1 MMNID
6 TLLEWCMTAGVVAG
20 ATAGALRAIEV
31 KMDFSGAMLVAF
43 FAANFGGT
51 FRDLVLGVPVF
62 WVYESHYAWLSLS
75 VGLIVFLIYRFEGEI
90 LRHDFILKSLLWAD
104 AFGLAAFSI
113 AGSEKALILG
123 HNPSIAIFMGIWT
136 AVGGGIVADIVAN
149 RPPAVFSSEFYIT
162 VSLVGSLTYVWLAEW
177 LQRPAAAA
185 MALVIMVLFRIAAI
199 KLKLRLFE

>member
-1 MMNID
+1 MI
-6 TLLEWCMTAGVVAG
+6 AGVVAG
-20 ATAGALRAIEV
+20 ATAGALRAVEV
-31 KMDFSGAMLVAF
+31 KMDFSGAILIAF

-62 WVYESHYAWLSLS
+62 WIYESYYAWMSLT
-75 VGLIVFLIYRFEGEI
+75 VGFVIFLIYRYEEEI
-90 LRHDFILKSLLWAD
+90 LKHDFILKSLLWAD

-113 AGSEKALILG
+113 AGSEKALLLG
-123 HNPSIAIFMGIWT
+123 HNPSIAVFMGIWT

-162 VSLVGSLTYVWLAEW
+162 VSLVGSSTYVCLSEW

-185 MALVIMVLFRIAAI
+185 LALVIMVLFRITAV

>member
-1 MMNID
+1 MIID
-6 TLLEWCMTAGVVAG
+6 TLLTVCMIAGVIAG
-20 ATAGALRAIEV
+20 ATAGALRAVEV
-31 KMDFSGAMLVAF
+31 KMDFSGAMLLAF

-62 WVYESHYAWLSLS
+62 WVYESYYAWMSLT
-75 VGLIVFLIYRFEGEI
+75 VGLVIFLIYRYEQKI
-90 LRHDFILKSLLWAD
+90 LKHDFILKSLLWAD

-113 AGSEKALILG
+113 AGSEKALLLG

-162 VSLVGSLTYVWLAEW
+162 VSLVGSTTYVFFSEW
-177 LQRPAAAA
+177 FQRPAAAA
-185 MALVIMVLFRIAAI
+185 LALVIIVLFRIAAV

>member
-1 MMNID
+1 MIID
-6 TLLEWCMTAGVVAG
+6 TLLTVCMIAGVIAG
-20 ATAGALRAIEV
+20 ATAGALRAVEV
-31 KMDFSGAMLVAF
+31 KMDFSGAMLLAF

-62 WVYESHYAWLSLS
+62 WVYESYYAWMSLT
-75 VGLIVFLIYRFEGEI
+75 VGLVIFLIYRYEQKI
-90 LRHDFILKSLLWAD
+90 LKHDFILKSLLWAD

-113 AGSEKALILG
+113 AGSEKALLLG

-162 VSLVGSLTYVWLAEW
+162 VSLVGSTTYVCLSEW
-177 LQRPAAAA
+177 FQRPAAAA
-185 MALVIMVLFRIAAI
+185 LALMIIVLFRIAAV